1 MSVLMMPSLLWGS
14 DLSKNPQYV
23 DIGKFEGVVI
33 DLRYATPNNFMS
45 ENLYGDFRTAYLHQ
59 LAAEKFRQAI
69 KNLHKEKP
77 KWKFVVFDSLRP
89 HSVQKK
95 MWSKVKDTPH
105 QEYVADPAKGSVHN
119 FGFAL
124 DLSLLD
130 ENGKEVD
137 MGTPFDSFD
146 ELSQPKLEE
155 GFLKQGKLTPQQIAN
170 RKILRQVMT
179 AAGFLQ
185 LPHEWWH
192 FDALPGDEVRKTFK
206 LVQ

>member
-1 MSVLMMPSLLWGS
+1 MMPSLLWGS